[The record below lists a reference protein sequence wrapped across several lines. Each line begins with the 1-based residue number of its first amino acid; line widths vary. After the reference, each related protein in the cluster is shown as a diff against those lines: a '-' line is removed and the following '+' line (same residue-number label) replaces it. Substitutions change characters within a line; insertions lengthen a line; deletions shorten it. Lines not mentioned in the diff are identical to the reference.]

1 MDQSCWLHLPTQSHF
16 GTLKGNKLNKHV
28 SLYFLL
34 YTKKNMTET
43 QSVCYI
49 LTVKV
54 TNLVFAWYLFWLD
67 VHVSEAVPSC
77 RSIHFLQNTC
87 YNKQIV
93 HTHQRW
99 ITSAIS
105 MMSGNVAP
113 KQHWIRVRL
122 TKSLC
127 TSQIWQNWALKLSL
141 TFGFVSIQM
150 SPSIF
155 HSPCQPAHVTL
166 ARFFRIQFLAFL
178 TDHLLTTVYQP
189 LTDHLPT
196 TYPPLTHH
204 LPTTYGPLTNLLPT
218 TYRPLTDHLLTTYQP
233 LTHHLPTTY
242 QPLTHHLPTT
252 YWPLKG
258 TTY

>member
-1 MDQSCWLHLPTQSHF
+1 
-16 GTLKGNKLNKHV
+16 
-28 SLYFLL
+28 
-34 YTKKNMTET
+34 MTET

-77 RSIHFLQNTC
+77 RSIHVHSLQNTC

-93 HTHQRW
+93 HTHQRL

-105 MMSGNVAP
+105 MMSGNAAP

-166 ARFFRIQFLAFL
+166 ARFLRIQFLAFL

-204 LPTTYGPLTNLLPT
+204 LPTTYGPLTDHLPT
-218 TYRPLTDHLLTTYQP
+218 TYRPLADHLSTTYPP

-242 QPLTHHLPTT
+242 PPLTHHLLTT
-252 YWPLKG
+252 
-258 TTY
+258 

>member
-1 MDQSCWLHLPTQSHF
+1 
-16 GTLKGNKLNKHV
+16 
-28 SLYFLL
+28 
-34 YTKKNMTET
+34 MTET

-87 YNKQIV
+87 YNKQII

-204 LPTTYGPLTNLLPT
+204 LPTTYGPLTNLLLT
-218 TYRPLTDHLLTTYQP
+218 TYQPLADHLSTTYPPPTNHLLMYHLLTTYQP
-233 LTHHLPTTY
+233 PTCTNHL
-242 QPLTHHLPTT
+242 LE
-252 YWPLKG
+252 WKINV
-258 TTY
+258 